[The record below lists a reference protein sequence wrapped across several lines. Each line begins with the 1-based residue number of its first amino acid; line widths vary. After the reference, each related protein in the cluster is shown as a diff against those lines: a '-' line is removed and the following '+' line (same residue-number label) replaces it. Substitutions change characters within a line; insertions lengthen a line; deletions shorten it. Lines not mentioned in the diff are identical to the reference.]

1 MLVQTNRRPN
11 RKRTPKQIVRRQ
23 NKQTKEEEDSKTDS
37 TKTEQANQKEIDVD
51 TRRRKLK
58 SKEAEDLSTK
68 KETEVLGTKGG
79 KSEGSHKEGENT
91 TKVDAKSKKED
102 ETIKES
108 RRHFRTKQC
117 YQFIR

>member
-1 MLVQTNRRPN
+1 M
-11 RKRTPKQIVRRQ
+11 
-23 NKQTKEEEDSKTDS
+23 
-37 TKTEQANQKEIDVD
+37 D

-79 KSEGSHKEGENT
+79 KSEGSHKEEENT
-91 TKVDAKSKKED
+91 TKVDAKTKKDSQKSKKED

-108 RRHFRTKQC
+108 RRHFRTKRC